1 MVSRYL
7 SDGQFV
13 SLDLAVQESIVNQIY
28 PNRAN
33 SQTTKDFLLE
43 NFDALQSAAK
53 YLKVEKQQVL
63 RTTTV

>member
-1 MVSRYL
+1 MVSRYH
-7 SDGQFV
+7 SDGQFIF
-13 SLDLAVQESIVNQIY
+13 LDLAVQESIVSHLD